1 MRIGSSGMTSMT
13 PNWSD
18 IEIGWRIAATVTP
31 APDSMC
37 CSTICEK
44 SMR

>member
-1 MRIGSSGMTSMT
+1 MT
-13 PNWSD
+13 PNWSA
-18 IEIGWRIAATVTP
+18 IEIGWRMAATVTP

-37 CSTICEK
+37 WSTMWLK